1 MVVGA
6 EPIRFGRRM
15 AARTEVGS
23 MLLRAIPEGRDGR
36 WRLAIEFAGHWVRPP
51 GETDRVSPAR
61 LDAAEA
67 RLGLPLPA
75 ALREWYERLGCRGD
89 LWSVQD
95 TFLPPEELTLRGDLL
110 AFYVENQA
118 VWFIGVGRGDLSAD
132 DPPVLIDERDF
143 AERARALSP
152 SISLLALQMLAYAV
166 KFARP
171 VGEHLFGSWT
181 EATLQAVGRH
191 YARSALP
198 PLGLFGQD
206 TTFYEGPDALIEVS
220 GGDCYLYPTFRSDEA
235 RRRFERVIAGTG
247 FEWEM

>member
-1 MVVGA
+1 
-6 EPIRFGRRM
+6 
-15 AARTEVGS
+15 
-23 MLLRAIPEGRDGR
+23 MLLRAIPEGRDDR
-36 WRLAIEFAGHWVRPP
+36 WRLAVEFAGHWVRTS
-51 GETDRVSPAR
+51 GELDRVSPAR

-67 RLGLPLPA
+67 RLGLPLPG
-75 ALREWYERLGCRGD
+75 ALREWYERLGCQGD

-118 VWFIGVGRGDLSAD
+118 VWYIGVGLGDLAAD
-132 DPPVLIDERDF
+132 DPPTLIDER
-143 AERARALSP
+143 EIPKRARAVSP

-171 VGEHLFGSWT
+171 AGEHLFGSWT
-181 EATLQAVGRH
+181 EATLRSVGRH
-191 YARSALP
+191 YARTALP
-198 PLGLFGQD
+198 PLDLFGQE

-220 GGDCYLYPTFRSDEA
+220 GGDGYLYPTFRSEEA
-235 RRRFERVIAGTG
+235 SRRFEQVVAGTG